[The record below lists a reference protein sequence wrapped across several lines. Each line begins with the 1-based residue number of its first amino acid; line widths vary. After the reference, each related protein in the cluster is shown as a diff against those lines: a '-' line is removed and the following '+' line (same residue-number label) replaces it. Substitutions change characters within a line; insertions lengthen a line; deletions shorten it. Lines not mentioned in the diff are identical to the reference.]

1 MNLELNVTLKCNL
14 SCNNCNR
21 LCNIY
26 RDRTEH
32 MSVEQIEKFV
42 KQIKNGSG
50 IHRLK
55 VLGGEPLLHPNFV
68 EIYNILTKAA
78 KDGAIRYIKIETNR
92 TINIPKVENY
102 DFVSWSGTIQRRKK
116 HQPML
121 WSPLDLGFKNGP
133 QPQCPQ
139 ILKCGI
145 SLDKYG
151 YLPCSLAIMI
161 SRLFGHTE
169 LYKQELPK
177 EIWGLDKLCDNCV
190 FSMPPQWRSKF
201 SSKTIFEQSKEE
213 LTPTKSYK
221 EAIENFNVSSFYET
235 QKEF

>member
-1 MNLELNVTLKCNL
+1 MNLELNITLKCNL
-14 SCNNCNR
+14 SCPNCNR

-26 RDRTEH
+26 KDRTEH

-42 KQIKNGSG
+42 TQARNGSG
-50 IHRLK
+50 IGRLK
-55 VLGGEPLLHPNFV
+55 VLGGEPLLHPNFL
-68 EIYNILTKAA
+68 EIYDILTKAA
-78 KDGAIRYIKIETNR
+78 KDGVINCIKIETNK
-92 TINIPKVENY
+92 TIEFPKVEQFK
-102 DFVSWSGTIQRRKK
+102 FVSWGGTVQKRKK

-121 WSPLDLGFKNGP
+121 WSPIDLGYNNGP

-139 ILKCGI
+139 IGRCGM

-161 SRLFGHTE
+161 ARLFGHTD
-169 LYKQELPK
+169 LYRYDLPK
-177 EIWGLDKLCDNCV
+177 DVWGLDKLCKNCI
-190 FSMPPQWRSKF
+190 FSMKPEWRSMY

-213 LTPTKSYK
+213 TSPTKSYK
-221 EAIENFNVSSFYET
+221 EAIEKFDVKNFYAT